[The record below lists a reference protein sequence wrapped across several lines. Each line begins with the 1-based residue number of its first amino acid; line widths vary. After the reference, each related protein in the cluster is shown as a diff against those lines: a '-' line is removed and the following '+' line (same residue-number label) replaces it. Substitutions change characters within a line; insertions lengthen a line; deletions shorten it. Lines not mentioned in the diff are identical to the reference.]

1 MLCLSTIDTCTC
13 STGSIHVYIGWCL
26 RGPRQF
32 LCAPS
37 SPVQHILISPRGHTE
52 TRPTNPNIYIEN
64 TAIRPSDHKRHTP
77 TITKLLLVFTSPN
90 NHRYTKK
97 LPLHP
102 RNQNN
107 DLTTLT
113 TLHGRCLL
121 PVATGKQ
128 HHNMQD
134 RPPLDQPHSDP
145 TWNPGSI
152 LLRRSMAQSTR
163 LAFSTRCLWH

>member
-1 MLCLSTIDTCTC
+1 MGTETKHWQHLPPHNFFSPLETSYSTCTGIIN
-13 STGSIHVYIGWCL
+13 TRHAK
-26 RGPRQF
+26 Q
-32 LCAPS
+32 
-37 SPVQHILISPRGHTE
+37 TE
-52 TRPTNPNIYIEN
+52 
-64 TAIRPSDHKRHTP
+64 TAIRSHKRHTP
-77 TITKLLLVFTSPN
+77 TITKFPQHTTRLHFTQQSQI
-90 NHRYTKK
+90 YQK

-163 LAFSTRCLWH
+163 LAFSTRCL